1 VLPLDEELLAI
12 LRPHWQN
19 QVEEQRLEGEAWN
32 AERRVSCTER
42 GTLLSARNMQ
52 RHYKE
57 MLKRAGLP
65 KTMRFHDLRHSA
77 GGLMLDRGA
86 QLVRVS
92 KILRHSSPM
101 VTASIYAHAFQESE
115 ARAIEDLSRALRRR
129 KA

>member
-1 VLPLDEELLAI
+1 
-12 LRPHWQN
+12 
-19 QVEEQRLEGEAWN
+19 
-32 AERRVSCTER
+32 
-42 GTLLSARNMQ
+42 
-52 RHYKE
+52 

-77 GGLMLDRGA
+77 GSLMLDRGA

-92 KILRHSSPM
+92 KILGHSSPM